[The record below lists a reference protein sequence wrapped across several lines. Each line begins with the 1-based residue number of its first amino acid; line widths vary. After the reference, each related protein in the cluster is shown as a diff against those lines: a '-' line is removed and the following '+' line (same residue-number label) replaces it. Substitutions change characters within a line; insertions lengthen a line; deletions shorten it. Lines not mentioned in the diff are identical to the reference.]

1 MATIKGQKT
10 RRQKAGSAK
19 PQEQEKHPPE
29 WRDDLNPARMGGQN
43 IGASTKWNDSGA
55 CTAADIDALAGRLD
69 GFTRDELSE
78 IPIVPAGTK
87 LKQGAVYLDMRIPA
101 PVPFTATADITA
113 TEMNYYA
120 PKAEISYELWNRL
133 VGALGPATIG
143 EASKGEPENKPFTPA
158 RAVQESAV
166 EETRGGSADREKS
179 SEPGIDDALA
189 DSFPA
194 SDPPSWTT
202 GRETRKEPAH
212 EPTAD
217 NLDQLTEQQLI
228 DKARELNIEASALNR
243 EQLISAIRNRS

>member
-1 MATIKGQKT
+1 MATNKGQKT
-10 RRQKAGSAK
+10 HRQKAGSAK

-29 WRDDLNPARMGGQN
+29 WRDDLNPGRMEGQN
-43 IGASTKWNDSGA
+43 IGAFSKRNDAGA
-55 CTAADIDALAGRLD
+55 PTAADIDVLAGRLN

-101 PVPFTATADITA
+101 SVPFTATADITA

-120 PKAEISYELWNRL
+120 PKAEIPYELWNRL

-143 EASKGEPENKPFTPA
+143 EASKGQPENKPFTPA
-158 RAVQESAV
+158 RAAQESAV
-166 EETRGGSADREKS
+166 EETRGGSADRERS
-179 SEPGIDDALA
+179 SEPQIDDALA

-202 GRETRKEPAH
+202 GREPRKDPAH

-217 NLDQLTEQQLI
+217 DLDKLTDQQLN

-243 EQLISAIRNRS
+243 EQLILAIRNQS